1 MSRLLSSVV
10 CVIFFTCA
18 SEAARI
24 LAYYP
29 TPSISH
35 QVVFR
40 PLTLE
45 LVKRGH
51 EVVVITTDPIF
62 SKGDAPANLTEID
75 LHDVSY
81 KIWRDMVTDLGSKID
96 WSLNQVGEFAKIIAF
111 MVEKQLKT
119 DDVQIIL
126 KNKSM
131 KFDLLILEAH
141 VDIALGIAHVFKVPV
156 IQFSSFFGDSY
167 VTKPYGVAVHPLLYP
182 SYYHQRLY
190 NLTMWEKFNMIYNE
204 IKVHK
209 IFEKSGGI
217 STEVM
222 KRVFGPDVPELEDLK
237 NNVDMLFLNVYPFWD
252 FNRPVPPNVIYLGG
266 LHQKSAKNLPKD
278 LQEYLDSSK
287 NGVIYVSFGSNV
299 DPALFPPETIQIL
312 VNVFSKLPYDILWKW
327 NQDEL
332 PGRTPNIK
340 ISKWL
345 PQSDLLRH
353 PNIKLFVTQCGLQ
366 STDEA
371 ITAGV
376 PLLGMPVFGDQPF
389 NAEQYIFHGIGVR
402 VDLETV
408 NEEKLNKGIN
418 TILQDDSYRK
428 NIARLRSLILDQPQP
443 PLERAVWWTEYVI
456 RHSGARHLRAAGA
469 NKSTFEYYEL
479 ELVSYLLVGL
489 ILSLALVVSLLKFVY
504 EKFIKVSIKVK
515 KN

>member
-1 MSRLLSSVV
+1 MSRLLLLVFCLICFISK
-10 CVIFFTCA
+10 
-18 SEAARI
+18 SESAKI

-51 EVVVITTDPIF
+51 EVVVITPDPIF
-62 SKGDAPANLTEID
+62 PKGDAPSNLTEID
-75 LHDVSY
+75 LHDLSY
-81 KIWRDMVTDLGSKID
+81 NVWRNKLIELG
-96 WSLNQVGEFAKIIAF
+96 AKIEVNQFSAVFKLMILI
-111 MVEKQLKT
+111 VEEQMKT
-119 DDVQIIL
+119 GVMQKFLRD
-126 KNKSM
+126 KSR
-131 KFDLLILEAH
+131 KFDLVIVEAH
-141 VDIALGIAHVFKVPV
+141 TESALGIAHVFKAPV
-156 IQFSSFFGDSY
+156 IQFSSFSAASN
-167 VTKPYGVAVHPLLYP
+167 TLKPYGAALHPLLYP
-182 SYYHQRLY
+182 AFFHRRLF
-190 NLTMWEKFNMIYNE
+190 NLTMWERLHELQIENTYTELYDESIQFSN
-204 IKVHK
+204 
-209 IFEKSGGI
+209 
-217 STEVM
+217 EVM
-222 KRVFGPDVPELEDLK
+222 KRVFGQDVPGLEELK

-252 FNRPVPPNVIYLGG
+252 FNRPVPPNVLYLGG
-266 LHQKSAKNLPKD
+266 LHQKPKKDLPKD